1 MTGRLYTTQF
11 TIPAGTLINA
21 PFSQPQLL
29 DDAMLDEIDITI
41 PPGHAGLTGFRI
53 LWSTGQ
59 IVPYVQGTWVT
70 GDDENIHI
78 AYGAEITQSG
88 LVLVGYNTD
97 VFNHSFLLRWHVS
110 DLNPANPVI
119 IESPQ
124 ASTQGAQSDSSSITG
139 LSGVVTIPDTLA
151 PVS

>member
-11 TIPAGTLINA
+11 IIPAATPINV

-29 DDAMLDEIDITI
+29 DDAQLDQVDITI

-59 IVPYVQGTWVT
+59 IIPYVTGTWVT
-70 GDDENIHI
+70 GDDEEIHVK
-78 AYGAEITQSG
+78 YGSEITQSG

-97 VFNHSFLLRWHVS
+97 VFTHSFLLRWHVS
-110 DLNPANPVI
+110 DLTSASPVVI
-119 IESPQ
+119 ASPQ
-124 ASTQGAQSDSSSITG
+124 AAPNGALNDASAITG
-139 LSGVVTIPDTLA
+139 LSGIVTVSDTLA
-151 PVS
+151 AAS